1 MDKRA
6 AMKEVERIDKVIKDW
21 RRSIRRLM
29 VQGQHLT
36 RALKEMDASWSN
48 DDPRFRYIDEDSR
61 REIDA
66 ACRYVEALDRWSD
79 SAAKER
85 HAAFFG
91 DRRSYFDESRD
102 HIVATEKDLK
112 SCRH

>member
-1 MDKRA
+1 
-6 AMKEVERIDKVIKDW
+6 
-21 RRSIRRLM
+21 M

-36 RALKEMDASWSN
+36 RALEEMDASWSN
-48 DDPRFRYIDEDSR
+48 DDPRFRYVDEDTR

-66 ACRYVEALDRWSD
+66 ACHYVEALNRWSD

-102 HIVATEKDLK
+102 HIVATEKDFL
-112 SCRH
+112 SCRQVTPIGRRKRSMVDFYHFN